1 MTPKLSKKQLKKLK
15 EQGRLRD
22 EIEIWVD
29 RHNHKLELLR
39 TFTSLVAAI
48 SSALVL
54 FKVVLHWF

>member
-1 MTPKLSKKQLKKLK
+1 MRKLTKKEIRRLKK
-15 EQGRLRD
+15 EGRLRD
-22 EIEIWVD
+22 EVEIWVD

-39 TFTSLVAAI
+39 TCTSLIAAI

>member
-1 MTPKLSKKQLKKLK
+1 MRRLTKKELRKLKK
-15 EQGRLRD
+15 EGRLRD
-22 EIEIWVD
+22 EVEIWVD
-29 RHNHKLELLR
+29 KHNHKLELLR